1 MKKILLIVVL
11 VLISATTFAQKGNEK
26 LGGDSVGV
34 LIKDPI
40 NGVFVA
46 DGMEKI
52 RNTLLGHIGKDFEKM
67 TPLQQKN
74 YLNTEEGKR
83 KLTTLEKERKR
94 LFTTTWCFAV
104 ALEKGDA
111 RAAYYDLD
119 YKRMMLR
126 LGTTMGNETLL
137 IGGNQFKFKDEYLY
151 VSRNGH
157 GKLQFNVYFLGL
169 PCSEKVANEIE
180 SNVRNLLLYVYFKV
194 PNMDVVTNLQDMKRY
209 GSMPNLSVKVDKIE
223 LKNSQTN
230 KTYIVVK

>member
-1 MKKILLIVVL
+1 MKKIVVIVVFL
-11 VLISATTFAQKGNEK
+11 LRIIIVNAQESK
-26 LGGDSVGV
+26 DTVGV
-34 LIKDPI
+34 LIKAPI
-40 NGVFVA
+40 NGVSVA
-46 DGMEKI
+46 NGMEKI
-52 RNTLLGHIGKDFEKM
+52 RNTLLGSISKDFEKM
-67 TPLQQKN
+67 TPLQRKN

-104 ALEKGDA
+104 ALENGDA
-111 RAAYYDLD
+111 RAYYDLD

-151 VSRNGH
+151 VSRNNYG
-157 GKLQFNVYFLGL
+157 GLQFNVYFLGL
-169 PCSEKVANEIE
+169 PCSEKVATEIE
-180 SNVRNLLLYVYFKV
+180 SNTYNLLLYVYFKV

-209 GSMPNLSVKVDKIE
+209 GSMPNLSVRVDKIE
-223 LKNSQTN
+223 LKNSKTN